1 MADDFEINLGAEFER
16 QLSMCPKVNAFKVP
30 PLKQAEG
37 YKCSGWE
44 GQQLWSGRCRV
55 LAKGTVAR
63 IVLDDPA
70 SGNVF
75 AEAPL
80 DNPNA
85 VEAAVDSSR
94 YFVLRVVSGTRHAFI
109 GIGFNDRNE
118 AFDFKTAIEE
128 SKKVIRDFASSQ
140 ASAGSAPPPIT
151 SSGKDYSLHGG
162 KISLDIAGAPG
173 GGTRKRR
180 EVPAGAFQ
188 LKK

>member
-1 MADDFEINLGAEFER
+1 MGDDFEINLGAEFER
-16 QLSMCPKVNAFKVP
+16 QLSMCPKINAFKVP

-37 YKCSGWE
+37 YKCTGWE
-44 GQQLWSGRCRV
+44 GNQLWSGRIRV
-55 LAKGTVAR
+55 LAKGNIAR

-70 SGNVF
+70 SGEVF

-80 DNPNA
+80 DHPNA
-85 VEAAVDSSR
+85 VEPVTDSSR
-94 YFVLRVVSGTRHAFI
+94 YFVLRVVKGTRHAFI

-128 SKKVIRDFASSQ
+128 SKKVIRDFEQSQ
-140 ASAGSAPPPIT
+140 ASVGAAPPPIT

-162 KISLDIAGAPG
+162 KIALDIGGAG